1 MSDPNHNAS
10 PPAGANAGPTKP
22 ATDQRRIITDRLP
35 VPPRR
40 SRTSTPPASSSAS
53 RRIRWIVGG
62 IIALVIIGGGVLL
75 FMQDAAA
82 RREAYSAQLRAEREQ
97 IDRLD
102 QLDLYIRRADN
113 VIKNSE
119 ERLARLRTVSTAGDM
134 RFMFLRRFG
143 NTALGTPQY
152 QGFLNE
158 TRECVLQIDENK
170 VVTGNLGIK
179 SYIGKAVSVG
189 EIAYKTEAGT
199 TKYMDTF
206 YAMDASPAAIAAEQ
220 AKLDRFRLELDQAK
234 AARAA
239 ASPAASSR

>member
-1 MSDPNHNAS
+1 MSDPNHIAS

-22 ATDQRRIITDRLP
+22 ASDQRRIITDRLP

-40 SRTSTPPASSSAS
+40 SRTSTAPASPSAS

-102 QLDLYIRRADN
+102 QLDLFIRRAEN
-113 VIKNSE
+113 VIKDSE
-119 ERLARLRTVSTAGDM
+119 ERLARLRTVSTAGEM

-179 SYIGKAVSVG
+179 SYVGKAISVG

-206 YAMDASPAAIAAEQ
+206 YALDASPAAIAAEQ